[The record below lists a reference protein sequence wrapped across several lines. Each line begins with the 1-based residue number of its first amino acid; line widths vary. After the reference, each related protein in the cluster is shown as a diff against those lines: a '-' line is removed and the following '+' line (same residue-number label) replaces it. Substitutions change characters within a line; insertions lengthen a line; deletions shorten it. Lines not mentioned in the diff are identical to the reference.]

1 MIFLLLAI
9 LVVLALTTSVAF
21 GLFVSEHE
29 GILNDEIIKE
39 YLDRVGNSYKVCNR
53 QYFQYIRPT
62 SLSDIS
68 KDIERSPKVI
78 RLVFPYYIEYVGVIP
93 VWSKSKLRIDAM
105 FATGVR
111 RDFKRERL
119 GLQ

>member
-9 LVVLALTTSVAF
+9 LVVLALITSVAF
-21 GLFVSEHE
+21 GLFVSEHD

-39 YLDRVGNSYKVCNR
+39 YLDKLGSNYKVCNR

-62 SLSDIS
+62 NISDVS

-78 RLVFPYYIEYVGVIP
+78 GLVFPYYIEYVGVIP
-93 VWSKSKLRIDAM
+93 VWSKSKSRIDVM
-105 FATGVR
+105 FATGVK